1 MTYMSKL
8 KLKEIKMRNEN
19 SVILITIVSLNAFLF
34 SPTSLAADSL
44 SGNIG
49 ITNNYLWRGLE
60 QTNGDAALSG
70 GIDYSAQSGFY
81 AGTWVSNAS
90 WDDEMTYELDF
101 YAGFSGKI
109 NSLGFDVGFIYF
121 AYPDSKNDV
130 DFSEITASLSYGA
143 LSLSYAVLADA
154 EGADFA
160 DDSYI
165 AADVSFELT
174 PEVTLAFHVGKGTDD
189 FYAGESFIDYGAS
202 LNKSGFTLGI
212 SKTDLEDDDMKVYAS
227 YSIDINF

>member
-1 MTYMSKL
+1 MSKL
-8 KLKEIKMRNEN
+8 ELKEIKMRNEN
-19 SVILITIVSLNAFLF
+19 SVILITVVGLNAFLF

-49 ITNNYLWRGLE
+49 ITNNYLWRGLQ

-70 GIDYSAQSGFY
+70 GIDYAAQSGFY

-101 YAGFSGKI
+101 YAGFSGEIKD
-109 NSLGFDVGFIYF
+109 LGFDVGFIYY

-130 DFSEITASLSYGA
+130 DFSEINASLSYGA
-143 LSLSYAVLADA
+143 FSLSYAVLADA

-165 AADVSFELT
+165 SADVSFELM
-174 PEVTLAFHVGKGTDD
+174 PEVTLALHVGKGTDD

-212 SKTDLEDDDMKVYAS
+212 GKTDLGGDVKVYAS